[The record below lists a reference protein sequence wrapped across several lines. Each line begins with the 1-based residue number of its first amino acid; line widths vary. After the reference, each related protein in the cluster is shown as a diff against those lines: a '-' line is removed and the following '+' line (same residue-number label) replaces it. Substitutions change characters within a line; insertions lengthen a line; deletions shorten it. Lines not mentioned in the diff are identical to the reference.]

1 MQMQRIDIAV
11 QASGCNSKKSQSRG
25 QWCQTERQ
33 EEKRDTLMS
42 SQARLS
48 MKRNPWLLTRELA
61 NPALLSISQCPVLG
75 TSRAPKDGRVNRAW
89 QG

>member
-25 QWCQTERQ
+25 SGCQTERQ

-48 MKRNPWLLTRELA
+48 MKRNPWLLTRELQTPRFYQYPSA
-61 NPALLSISQCPVLG
+61 LSWEPAGL
-75 TSRAPKDGRVNRAW
+75 PKKKMGV
-89 QG
+89 